1 MAISAQELNIILSA
15 RDKEFAR
22 AMAAN
27 QRRVERFAKQSQK
40 QLSQTSKSFDM
51 LGTAAKRL
59 LPAIAAGAVVAA
71 VKDVTAAMDEIGKKA
86 DAIGI
91 GTDALQELR
100 AAAVSAGVSQGG
112 LDKALEQLSKRLG
125 EAEQGTGTAVKAL
138 ESMGLTAQELTGI
151 PLDQALGVIAD
162 RFAKLQNATDRT
174 AAATQLFGREGVA
187 MVNVLKGGASELEK
201 SRQRFRD
208 LGVVIDEELIRN
220 AEEMQDRFDAASTV
234 IGAQFSTV
242 LGRLAPLLVRAA
254 ENAASL
260 AIAIADIVDAVD
272 DFVSGNDSVDIA
284 IRETVKSMN
293 AEIRA
298 SQALEAQLA
307 RGGRMSEEIARK
319 KLEEA
324 RGRQEA
330 ARATL
335 DNVRTQRLES
345 ASYKTLTDK
354 IDLARAALST
364 ITVGY
369 GDARRAAAGISA
381 DQVAEQEQLI
391 VDLIKERDA
400 LLSQAAPQD
409 LTDQLNR
416 ATANVEK
423 LQEALKKARD
433 GVIDLGKPIETVPL
447 PDKSPRPAISTAGA
461 NEPSKSS
468 NIPATREQI
477 RGLTDDTKELER
489 TLESASLR
497 MVDSFFS
504 IASGAQTAE
513 QAFKS
518 LAMTALQSLTQIAL
532 QDVMRTG
539 GGGGGL
545 FGQLGSFLAG
555 ALPSTFGGTASNFG
569 GADALASGVS
579 AAQSLGVMGFAQGGT
594 LSAGQPAMVGES
606 GRELFVPAVAGRIL
620 SVPQTKEALG
630 GGGGVTVQQT
640 INVTTGVQQTV
651 RAEIQTLMPQIA
663 AASTQAVLDARKRGG
678 AFAGA
683 FR

>member
-27 QRRVERFAKQSQK
+27 QRRVERFARQSQK
-40 QLSQTSKSFDM
+40 ELSAASKSFDM

-138 ESMGLTAQELTGI
+138 EAMGLTAQELTGI

-162 RFAKLQNATDRT
+162 RFAKLQDATDRT

-208 LGVVIDEELIRN
+208 LGVVIDEELIRS
-220 AEEMQDRFDAASTV
+220 AEEMQDRFDAATTV

-260 AIAIADIVDAVD
+260 ALAVVDIIDAVER
-272 DFVSGNDSVDIA
+272 FVSGADHVDLA
-284 IRETVKSMN
+284 IRENIKSMA
-293 AEIRA
+293 AEMRQ
-298 SQALEAQLA
+298 SQALEQQLA
-307 RGGRMSEEIARK
+307 RGGKMSVEMAKTKLDEAKTRLENARAA
-319 KLEEA
+319 LEEN
-324 RGRQEA
+324 
-330 ARATL
+330 RAM
-335 DNVRTQRLES
+335 RLQS
-345 ASYKTLTDK
+345 SQYKTLTDN
-354 IDLARAALST
+354 IDVARAALST

-381 DQVAEQEQLI
+381 ERVAEQEQLI

-400 LLSQAAPQD
+400 LLSEAAPQQ
-409 LTDQLNR
+409 LTDQLER
-416 ATANVEK
+416 ATANVER
-423 LQEALKKARD
+423 LQEALKKAKD
-433 GVIDLGKPIETVPL
+433 GVIDLGEPIKPVAL
-447 PDKSPRPAISTAGA
+447 PDREPKKTAQKPKAKPDG
-461 NEPSKSS
+461 
-468 NIPATREQI
+468 IPATREQI
-477 RGLTDDTKELER
+477 RGLTDDTRELER
-489 TLESASLR
+489 VLESASLR

-513 QAFKS
+513 EAFKS

-532 QDVMRTG
+532 QDIMRTG

-555 ALPSTFGGTASNFG
+555 ALPATFGGTASNFG
-569 GADALASGVS
+569 GATALAAGVP

-630 GGGGVTVQQT
+630 AGGGVTVQQT

>member
-40 QLSQTSKSFDM
+40 QLSQTSKSFDV
-51 LGTAAKRL
+51 LGAAAKRL

-112 LDKALEQLSKRLG
+112 LDRALEQLSKRLG

-151 PLDQALGVIAD
+151 PLDDALGVIAD
-162 RFAKLQNATDRT
+162 RFAKLEDATDKT

-208 LGVVIDEELIRN
+208 LGVVIDEELIRS
-220 AEEMQDRFDAASTV
+220 AEEMQDRFDAATTV

-242 LGRLAPLLVRAA
+242 LGRLAPLLVKAA

-260 AIAIADIVDAVD
+260 AIAIADIVDAVER
-272 DFVSGNDSVDIA
+272 FVTGADHVDLA
-284 IRETVKSMN
+284 IRENIKSMA
-293 AEIRA
+293 AEMRQ
-298 SQALEAQLA
+298 SQALEQQLA
-307 RGGRMSEEIARK
+307 RGGTMSVEMAGK
-319 KLEEA
+319 KLDEA
-324 RGRQEA
+324 KTRLEN
-330 ARATL
+330 ARAAL
-335 DNVRTQRLES
+335 EENRAMRLQS
-345 ASYKTLTDK
+345 SQYKTLTDN
-354 IDLARAALST
+354 IDIARAALGQ

-400 LLSQAAPQD
+400 LLSEAAPQE
-409 LTDQLNR
+409 LTDQLER
-416 ATANVEK
+416 ATANVER

-433 GVIDLGKPIETVPL
+433 GVIDLGEPIKPVAL
-447 PDKSPRPAISTAGA
+447 PDREPKKTAEKPKAKPDG
-461 NEPSKSS
+461 
-468 NIPATREQI
+468 IPATREQI
-477 RGLTDDTKELER
+477 RGLTDDTRELER
-489 TLESASLR
+489 VLESASLR

-513 QAFKS
+513 EAFKS

-532 QDVMRTG
+532 QDIMRTG

-555 ALPSTFGGTASNFG
+555 AFPATFGGTASNFG
-569 GADALASGVS
+569 GATALAAGVP
-579 AAQSLGVMGFAQGGT
+579 AAQSLGIGGFAQGGT

-620 SVPQTKEALG
+620 SVPQTKEALA